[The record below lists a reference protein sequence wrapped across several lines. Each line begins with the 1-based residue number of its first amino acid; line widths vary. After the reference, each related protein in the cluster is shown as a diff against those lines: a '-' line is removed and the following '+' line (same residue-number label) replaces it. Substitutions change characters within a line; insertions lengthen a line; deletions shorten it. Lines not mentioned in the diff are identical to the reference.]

1 VSETTPVLVLDG
13 VHAGYGDRTILTG
26 VDLVIEPA
34 TVTTLIGANGAG
46 KSTLLKTVF
55 GLTKLTRGT
64 IAFDGSDITNL
75 SPADRLKAGIC
86 LVAQGRVN
94 FAGMTVRENLEMAA
108 YLQPARLLDA
118 RMHSVFE
125 LFPVLRTMSRS
136 LAGNLS
142 GGEQQLLETGMAL
155 MSDPRLLLIDE
166 PSLGLSAKMQYE
178 VFGMMTQLRDTG
190 TTVLMVEQNAVQAL
204 SIADRGVVM
213 ELGRVGAQGSGA
225 GMLED
230 PAVRRAYL
238 GL

>member
-1 VSETTPVLVLDG
+1 MSETTPVLILDG
-13 VHAGYGDRTILTG
+13 VHAGYGDRTILSG
-26 VDLVIEPA
+26 MDLVIEPA

-55 GLTKLTRGT
+55 GLTRLTRGT
-64 IAFDGSDITNL
+64 IIFDGSDITNL

-94 FAGMTVRENLEMAA
+94 FAGMTVRENLQMAA
-108 YLQPARLLDA
+108 YLQPARSLDA
-118 RMHSVFE
+118 RMHRVFE
-125 LFPVLRTMSRS
+125 LFPVLRTMSRH

-166 PSLGLSAKMQYE
+166 PSLGLSAKMQYQ
-178 VFGMMTQLRDTG
+178 VFDMMTRLRDTG

-204 SIADRGVVM
+204 SIADRGVIM
-213 ELGRVGAQGSGA
+213 ELGRVGAQGSGT

>member
-1 VSETTPVLVLDG
+1 LLVLDG
-13 VHAGYGDRTILTG
+13 VHAGYGDRPILTG
-26 VDLVIEPA
+26 MDLVIEPA

-64 IAFDGSDITNL
+64 ITFNGRDITRL
-75 SPADRLKAGIC
+75 SPADRLRAGIC

-108 YLQPARLLDA
+108 YLQPARLLGA
-118 RMHSVFE
+118 RMRCVFG
-125 LFPVLRTMSRS
+125 LFPVLRALSGN

-155 MSDPRLLLIDE
+155 MSDPCLLLIDE
-166 PSLGLSAKMQYE
+166 PSLGLSARMQYE
-178 VFGMMTQLRDTG
+178 VFELMTRLRDTG
-190 TTVLMVEQNAVQAL
+190 TTILMVEQNAVQAL

-213 ELGRVGAQGSGA
+213 ELGRLGAQGSGV

-230 PAVRRAYL
+230 PDVRRAYL

>member
-1 VSETTPVLVLDG
+1 
-13 VHAGYGDRTILTG
+13 
-26 VDLVIEPA
+26 
-34 TVTTLIGANGAG
+34 
-46 KSTLLKTVF
+46 
-55 GLTKLTRGT
+55 
-64 IAFDGSDITNL
+64 
-75 SPADRLKAGIC
+75 
-86 LVAQGRVN
+86 
-94 FAGMTVRENLEMAA
+94 
-108 YLQPARLLDA
+108 
-118 RMHSVFE
+118 
-125 LFPVLRTMSRS
+125 MSRQ

-155 MSDPRLLLIDE
+155 MGDPRLLLIDE
-166 PSLGLSAKMQYE
+166 PSLGLSAKMQHE
-178 VFGMMTQLRDTG
+178 VFGMMTRLRDTG